1 VCHNDLAP
9 VTTIYFDHRP
19 IAFIDWDFAAPAPS
33 LWDVARA
40 AWSFVP
46 LSSDEFCR
54 RYGYSTDAR
63 GPRLRAFC
71 DAYGLDERDRGRLLD
86 TVRARQESIFE
97 TVRRGAEAGDRQCA
111 AAWAPSGG
119 LRLVSF
125 TNEPGSMLQVL
136 RDRGRSRGA

>member
-1 VCHNDLAP
+1 MP
-9 VTTIYFDHRP
+9 
-19 IAFIDWDFAAPAPS
+19 
-33 LWDVARA
+33 
-40 AWSFVP
+40 
-46 LSSDEFCR
+46 E
-54 RYGYSTDAR
+54 AR
-63 GPRLRAFC
+63 GCGRFATRTAWTSATEGAF
-71 DAYGLDERDRGRLLD
+71 D